1 MTTYCKIE
9 NGAVVNRAH
18 FEAAM
23 PDDWAE
29 PGDVWIADEAAQ
41 IGWSYSSGV
50 FSAPAPEVPPVDLK
64 AYAAD
69 KRWRVETG
77 GIVVNGASIQTDRAS
92 QAMITGLYT
101 YAAVAKP
108 DSIPYKAEGGF
119 VLLTAAQAVSI
130 GLAVGAHVQACF
142 AAEQAIDAD
151 IDAGAISTAD
161 QIEAD
166 GRWPTNGAA

>member
-1 MTTYCKIE
+1 
-9 NGAVVNRAH
+9 
-18 FEAAM
+18 M
-23 PDDWAE
+23 PVDWAE

-41 IGWSYSSGV
+41 IGWSYTGGG
-50 FSAPAPEVPPVDLK
+50 FAAPTPIVEPVDLK

-77 GIVVNGASIQTDRAS
+77 GIVVNGATIQTDRPS

-119 VLLTAAQAVSI
+119 VSLTSAQAVAI

-142 AAEQAIDAD
+142 AAEQAIDTD
-151 IDAGAISTAD
+151 IAAATITTVE

-166 GRWPTNGAA
+166 GRWPGTSTG

>member
-9 NGAVVNRAH
+9 NGLVVNRAH
-18 FEAAM
+18 FDGTM

-29 PGDVWIADEAAQ
+29 PGDLWVADEAAA
-41 IGWSYSSGV
+41 IGWTYAGGA
-50 FSAPAPEVPPVDLK
+50 FFAPVPVVEPVDLK

-77 GIVVNGASIQTDRAS
+77 GIVVNGATIQTDRAS

-119 VLLTAAQAVSI
+119 VSLTAAQAVAI

-151 IDAGAISTAD
+151 ITAGTITAAG

-166 GRWPTNGAA
+166 GRWPTNGSA